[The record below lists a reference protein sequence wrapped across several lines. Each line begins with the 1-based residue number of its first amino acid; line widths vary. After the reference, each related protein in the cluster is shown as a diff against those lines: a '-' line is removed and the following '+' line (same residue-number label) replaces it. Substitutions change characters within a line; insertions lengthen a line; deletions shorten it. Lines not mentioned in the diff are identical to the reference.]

1 MKFFKDLIKILK
13 TDGINSKQKVIHIL
27 SNLYTNELIEI
38 RRQITEEINYRMIKG
53 ELDVRNID

>member
-38 RRQITEEINYRMIKG
+38 RRQITEEINYRMVKG